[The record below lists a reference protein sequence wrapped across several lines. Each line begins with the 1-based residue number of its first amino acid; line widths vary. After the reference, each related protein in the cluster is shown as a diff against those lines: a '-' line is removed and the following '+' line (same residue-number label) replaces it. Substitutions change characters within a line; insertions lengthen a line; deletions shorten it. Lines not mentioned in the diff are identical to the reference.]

1 MKCEEKH
8 VLHRI
13 YENIALV
20 IKDKGVNK
28 GDVEEAIGVNRGYFS
43 RRCNMSAVTL
53 YKLSKVLGVNMDY
66 LCSDRLKVKM
76 VEAQIKDLQEVL
88 RELKNDEGSEEE

>member
-1 MKCEEKH
+1 MSDNEKH
-8 VLHRI
+8 ILHRI
-13 YENIALV
+13 YENIDLV

-28 GDVEEAIGVNRGYFS
+28 GDVEEAIGVKRGYLS

-66 LCSDRLKVKM
+66 LCSDRLKVEM
-76 VEAQIKDLQEVL
+76 IEAQIKDLQEVL
-88 RELKNDEGSEEE
+88 QKLKHDEGSEE

>member
-1 MKCEEKH
+1 
-8 VLHRI
+8 
-13 YENIALV
+13 
-20 IKDKGVNK
+20 
-28 GDVEEAIGVNRGYFS
+28 
-43 RRCNMSAVTL
+43 MSAVTL

-88 RELKNDEGSEEE
+88 RELKNDEGSEEG